1 MSLATHLAAA
11 ILETILTRLAPLFL
25 IGANGDLTTA
35 RHAASQILGAYH
47 PQTNDELCLAAQII
61 GFSFQALEALAQA
74 AQPDLSLTRIIRL
87 RGSAVS
93 LSRESE
99 KAQRRLSQLQ
109 KARQQAIA
117 AEIEREPASPEP
129 KCEQP
134 PVQHN
139 KQTQRPEPTPIDTSL
154 KRTEVRSAPL
164 ANHASL
170 PEHHSRTQSEA
181 A

>member
-1 MSLATHLAAA
+1 MPLATTLPTA

-25 IGANGDLTTA
+25 IGANGDLTAA
-35 RHAASQILGAYH
+35 RHAASQMLDAYD

-109 KARQQAIA
+109 KARQQAIP
-117 AEIEREPASPEP
+117 AEIQPEPAPAET
-129 KCEQP
+129 KRDQP
-134 PVQHN
+134 PIQHN
-139 KQTQRPEPTPIDTSL
+139 KPTQRPQQTPIDTSL
-154 KRTEVRSAPL
+154 KPAEARINPAPF
-164 ANHASL
+164 
-170 PEHHSRTQSEA
+170 PEHHSRTQA
-181 A
+181 AA